1 MNEPI
6 LPLTEP
12 LAFLVDDEVTAWLLL
27 KQAKLEHTVSEDVQ
41 RLLDTGKFHIAAQE
55 HDPALDDAGFFERNE
70 AAEFLEEHGVDIRI
84 VENFDGSVAYLD
96 DNLQPRQTEWYTNGY
111 LVLMTPDEKPN
122 FFRAAYTGLGDI
134 ITEFQRKLARIGA
147 FPDGFPYYD
156 HLVRIKGT
164 YQEAE

>member
-1 MNEPI
+1 MNKPI

-27 KQAKLEHTVSEDVQ
+27 KQAKMKHTVSDDVQ
-41 RLLDTGKFHIAAQE
+41 RLLDAGKFHIAAQE
-55 HDPALDDAGFFERNE
+55 YDPALNNAGLFERNE
-70 AAEFLEEHGVDIRI
+70 AAEFLEDYGIDIHI
-84 VENFDGSVAYLD
+84 IENFDGSVTYLD
-96 DNLQPRQTEWYTNGY
+96 DNLQPRQTECCTNGY
-111 LVLMTPDEKPN
+111 LVLLTPDENPS

-134 ITEFQRKLARIGA
+134 IAEFQRKLARTGA

>member
-1 MNEPI
+1 MFTKGIPHDIDHLGQVDPQYGGVVTDVNQ
-6 LPLTEP
+6 LP
-12 LAFLVDDEVTAWLLL
+12 
-27 KQAKLEHTVSEDVQ
+27 
-41 RLLDTGKFHIAAQE
+41 TGAR
-55 HDPALDDAGFFERNE
+55 FFVRNE

-84 VENFDGSVAYLD
+84 VENFDGSVTYLD

-111 LVLMTPDEKPN
+111 LVLMPPDEKPN

-147 FPDGFPYYD
+147 FPNGFPYYD

-164 YQEAE
+164 YQETE